1 MMMFDFEQLAEMT
14 FLIFALDEEVVLNNG
29 VVINRDNFSSYI
41 SLIFDA

>member
-1 MMMFDFEQLAEMT
+1 MT